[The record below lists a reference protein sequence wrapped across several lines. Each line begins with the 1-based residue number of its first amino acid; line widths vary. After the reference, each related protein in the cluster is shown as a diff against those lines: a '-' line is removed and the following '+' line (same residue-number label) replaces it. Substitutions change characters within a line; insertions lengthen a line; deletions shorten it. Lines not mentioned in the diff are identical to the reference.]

1 VRPHLSLPTLPAL
14 WFYVPAP
21 ERAVLF
27 AAAPADAGCARLR
40 LDVRLVGSAAS
51 AARDL
56 SGRGHRVSVLG
67 GAQIDETGAVFD
79 GEDDTITIAHF
90 DYAYTPDF
98 SVGFWMTKQSCAG
111 HIYEY
116 LYSHNALRTS
126 EIDDTTN
133 SNVNMYMGC
142 ESSGGGWS
150 SVTGS
155 VIRFNLI
162 DTAGGLGLFDYPVH
176 DAGEF
181 DAVTNVWLHIVLVV
195 DTSVVKTYSE
205 GRPVQDSEY
214 GFYIGGTA
222 AENAA
227 ANLQNLAYPYPGA
240 LKRPGFSGF
249 GMQEDIYVGARGDQD
264 PGRFFEGR
272 MAGLVVADS
281 PLTGGQ
287 VSCLFAA
294 GERYLPEIQY
304 SCDAIQPSELSVTL
318 LSTADPPTD
327 DSGNGHRITNHGGV
341 MTSSGASFS
350 LGSYLTVEPFDYASD
365 STFSVS
371 MWVAKEQCA
380 EETHEYL
387 YSHMEQQTGT
397 WDTDSYALMM
407 FLCEETGAFASTVD
421 GSVLRYDI
429 HDTAGQRGTFDFS
442 VHEAGDFDAITS
454 RWLHVIWTVS
464 PTAMASFVDGAPAVV
479 DQYGFFTGLTEGQ
492 NIARPHPDQLE
503 PALGALN
510 LQTDIYLGGR
520 FDGDAARAFRGN
532 LALVNIY
539 GRVVTADEAA
549 CIFHDGDALL
559 SLGFLSGGRRSLSA
573 AWAVNKTSL

>member
-1 VRPHLSLPTLPAL
+1 MTVELDLPLIMLDDSTDHSGNNHDATLH
-14 WFYVPAP
+14 
-21 ERAVLF
+21 
-27 AAAPADAGCARLR
+27 
-40 LDVRLVGSAAS
+40 DVNV
-51 AARDL
+51 D
-56 SGRGHRVSVLG
+56 G
-67 GAQIDETGAVFD
+67 GANFD
-79 GEDDTITIAHF
+79 GSGDYITISSF
-90 DYAYTPDF
+90 EYATDATF
-98 SVGFWMTKQSCAG
+98 SISFWMTKETCTDN
-111 HIYEY
+111 YEY
-116 LYSHNALRTS
+116 MYSHQQDAES
-126 EIDDTTN
+126 DAMVATN
-133 SNVNMYMGC
+133 SNINLFLAC
-142 ESSGGGWS
+142 ESAGAGWS
-150 SVTGS
+150 TTGGS
-155 VIRFNLI
+155 VVRFLLRDNSGSSNF
-162 DTAGGLGLFDYPVH
+162 ARFDYPLH
-176 DAGEF
+176 EAGDF
-181 DAVTNVWLHIVLVV
+181 DEITFRWIHIVL
-195 DTSVVKTYSE
+195 SVTPSQIETYSDGQSVLRE
-205 GRPVQDSEY
+205 DLH
-214 GFYIGGTA
+214 FYVGDVG
-222 AENAA
+222 ESHNV
-227 ANLQNLAYPYPGA
+227 AYPDPTS
-240 LKRPGFSGF
+240 LSSSLVGFTLTD
-249 GMQEDIYVGARGDQD
+249 DIYLGSRSDQAVDRHFVGRL
-264 PGRFFEGR
+264 
-272 MAGLVVADS
+272 AGLVVGPEPFTTAEA
-281 PLTGGQ
+281 Q
-287 VSCLFAA
+287 CLFYQGDEYVPA
-294 GERYLPEIQY
+294 GYSECSTLPRVPAEV
-304 SCDAIQPSELSVTL
+304 ALSLVGDPP
-318 LSTADPPTD
+318 ADPPTD

-510 LQTDIYLGGR
+510 LQTGIYLGGR